1 MQLVYFLKAVEFWS
15 PFWHSKWHNLSY
27 ISGKVAKPH
36 ILESPQKSKR
46 AVEHAIFYVLPV
58 PFFQISIDYCQK
70 SYNGV
75 QKFLGS
81 SKTTQTFLIFTFWQ
95 RNSALLNFF
104 EIWTE
109 MHFVSLCFLNERNI
123 TTSLLMIHLKCT
135 VAHYSNLNSSS
146 VSKPFLNYGQLNM
159 LFLFFFDFLFTFIFT
174 RILSKK
180 YEATII
186 FLIKIS
192 EIHFKM

>member
-58 PFFQISIDYCQK
+58 PFFQISNGYCQK

-75 QKFLGS
+75 QEFLGS
-81 SKTTQTFLIFTFWQ
+81 SNTTHTILIFTFLTKKQ
-95 RNSALLNFF
+95 RSFKFLWNLHRNAFCFF
-104 EIWTE
+104 MFSKW
-109 MHFVSLCFLNERNI
+109 
-123 TTSLLMIHLKCT
+123 KK
-135 VAHYSNLNSSS
+135 HYNL
-146 VSKPFLNYGQLNM
+146 PF
-159 LFLFFFDFLFTFIFT
+159 DDT
-174 RILSKK
+174 
-180 YEATII
+180 
-186 FLIKIS
+186 
-192 EIHFKM
+192 FKMYCCALF